1 MSITSRPRS
10 GTGVGL
16 AAAALAG
23 ATSTAAG
30 TPKPKRRFGNSGTQA
45 GGPPHRRWLGPG
57 RVRRLG
63 RTVAGAAGRERGS
76 CAEHVDAVHRSR
88 PEGALREIFRVL
100 RPGGTLHFAEHGRS
114 PDSNVARWQDRLTP
128 IQHRV
133 AGGCRL
139 NRRIDELLAGSGLTV
154 TRLDNYYLRG
164 PKAFGYSYE
173 GIATKNP
180 RA

>member
-1 MSITSRPRS
+1 LDGQSPALPAESVDNALSRWTLCTIP
-10 GTGVGL
+10 
-16 AAAALAG
+16 
-23 ATSTAAG
+23 
-30 TPKPKRRFGNSGTQA
+30 
-45 GGPPHRRWLGPG
+45 
-57 RVRRLG
+57 
-63 RTVAGAAGRERGS
+63 
-76 CAEHVDAVHRSR
+76 DA
-88 PEGALREIFRVL
+88 EGALREICRVL